1 MFAMNREKISS
12 FALRGFHRPKFEGC
26 SKKECFNNSPAL
38 REEVFSKYFPEISEA
53 DSEADSE
60 ANSGANLEVITYRLN
75 ECSSR
80 WNLRRYSYQTE
91 SVDLQCSINIQ

>member
-1 MFAMNREKISS
+1 MFK
-12 FALRGFHRPKFEGC
+12 
-26 SKKECFNNSPAL
+26 KKECFNNSPAL

-53 DSEADSE
+53 DSEA
-60 ANSGANLEVITYRLN
+60 NSGANLEVITFRLN

>member
-1 MFAMNREKISS
+1 MFAMDREKISS

-53 DSEADSE
+53 DSE
-60 ANSGANLEVITYRLN
+60 I
-75 ECSSR
+75 
-80 WNLRRYSYQTE
+80 
-91 SVDLQCSINIQ
+91 